1 MEGLVQGGSLPV
13 NPYKWPKIN
22 WELGLQSYLQVRFH
36 PIYNGIWGPTVVED
50 LLQEAEAKIQWPE
63 REGREAQVV
72 VHRCVSKKQQILD
85 EFGIRWIHFR
95 TFDSNLKVQN

>member
-1 MEGLVQGGSLPV
+1 MTENKPITGVIILLTGLISQH
-13 NPYKWPKIN
+13 
-22 WELGLQSYLQVRFH
+22 LQLD
-36 PIYNGIWGPTVVED
+36 PGPTVVEN

-85 EFGIRWIHFR
+85 EFGIRWMHFC
-95 TFDSNLKVQN
+95 